1 MNFFDVNIL
10 LCMYLCILVYH
21 VDMLTFFP
29 QTLSVQE
36 ASVQTVHCVVILVFH
51 IVIYL
56 YIYLCLQVC
65 MQCVDRLY
73 SRRALRVY

>member
-1 MNFFDVNIL
+1 
-10 LCMYLCILVYH
+10 MYVFMYFGISCRY
-21 VDMLTFFP
+21 VDIFP

>member
-1 MNFFDVNIL
+1 MSVFLYFRIS
-10 LCMYLCILVYH
+10 CRY
-21 VDMLTFFP
+21 VDIFL

-36 ASVQTVHCVVILVFH
+36 ASVQTVYCVVILVFD
-51 IVIYL
+51 IIIDL

-65 MQCVDRLY
+65 MQCVDRWY